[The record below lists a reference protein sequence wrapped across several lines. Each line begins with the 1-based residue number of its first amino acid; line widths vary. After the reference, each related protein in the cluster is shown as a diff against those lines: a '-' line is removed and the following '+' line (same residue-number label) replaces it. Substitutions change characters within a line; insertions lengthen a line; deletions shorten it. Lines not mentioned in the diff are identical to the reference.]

1 MKYSNDASGFVILSE
16 YVPDIIEEVR
26 YHTTYNFIGD
36 KIDGYDD
43 PIILVVLEA
52 ALALQKANEEAKKL
66 GYAFKVYDAYRPQT
80 AVDHFVRWAK
90 DINDTRMKEIFY
102 PETKKEELFEK
113 GFIASKSG
121 HTRGSSIDLTLFNL
135 KTGKEVD
142 MGGVFDNFGDV
153 SHSSYTEG
161 LTEEQ
166 INNRKLLH
174 KIMTENGFKGINSEW
189 WHFNLIDEPYPDT
202 YFTFPI
208 DKNLINKQK
217 WYLCS

>member
-90 DINDTRMKEIFY
+90 DINDTKMKEIFY

-153 SHSSYTEG
+153 SHSNYTEG

-166 INNRKLLH
+166 INNRKILR

-217 WYLCS
+217 

>member
-26 YHTTYNFIGD
+26 YHTTYNFIGN

-66 GYAFKVYDAYRPQT
+66 GYAFKVYDVYRPQT

-90 DINDTRMKEIFY
+90 DINDMRMKEIFY

-217 WYLCS
+217 

>member
-1 MKYSNDASGFVILSE
+1 MKYNNDASGFVILSE

-217 WYLCS
+217 

>member
-142 MGGVFDNFGDV
+142 VGGVFDNFGDV

-217 WYLCS
+217 

>member
-26 YHTTYNFIGD
+26 YHTTYNFIGN

-217 WYLCS
+217 

>member
-1 MKYSNDASGFVILSE
+1 MKYNNDASGFVILSE

-66 GYAFKVYDAYRPQT
+66 GYAFKVYDAYRPKT

-217 WYLCS
+217 